1 MSFNCASAQVAKR
14 LEQLVSFAGIY
25 RADCVLTLIRVIHTV
40 VWAFFV
46 SLILVLPVLGWL
58 GQFFW
63 AAVVIGLV
71 LLEGLI
77 LLANRGHC
85 PLTDIAARYTEN
97 RAPNFDIYLSV
108 WLARNNKLI
117 FSTLFV
123 GGAAYVLWCWIT
135 A

>member
-1 MSFNCASAQVAKR
+1 M
-14 LEQLVSFAGIY
+14 
-25 RADCVLTLIRVIHTV
+25 LTLIRVVHTF

-46 SLILVLPVLGWL
+46 SLILALPVLGWF
-58 GQFFW
+58 GHFFW

-71 LLEGLI
+71 LIEGLI

-85 PLTDIAARYTEN
+85 PLTDMAAKHTED
-97 RAPNFDIYLSV
+97 RAANFDIYLPV

-123 GGAAYVLWCWIT
+123 GGVVVVLWRWIT

>member
-25 RADCVLTLIRVIHTV
+25 RADCVLTLIRVVHTV

-71 LLEGLI
+71 LLE
-77 LLANRGHC
+77 
-85 PLTDIAARYTEN
+85 
-97 RAPNFDIYLSV
+97 
-108 WLARNNKLI
+108 
-117 FSTLFV
+117 
-123 GGAAYVLWCWIT
+123 
-135 A
+135 